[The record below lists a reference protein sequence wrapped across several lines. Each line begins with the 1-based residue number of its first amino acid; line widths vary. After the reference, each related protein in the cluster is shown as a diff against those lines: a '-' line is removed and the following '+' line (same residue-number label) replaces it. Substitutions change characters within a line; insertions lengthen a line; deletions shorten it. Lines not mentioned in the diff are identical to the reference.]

1 MTGLISRNTW
11 TAVIRPFSPSSL
23 CLLQP
28 LGNHLRQTPF
38 LSAAA
43 AAAAAAA
50 AVAHQAAVEAAAEA
64 VYETGGIV
72 FHSSQLVFRSTPKIR
87 CMR

>member
-1 MTGLISRNTW
+1 MTGLISCNTW

-28 LGNHLRQTPF
+28 LGNHLRQTLF
-38 LSAAA
+38 LS
-43 AAAAAAA
+43 AAAA

>member
-1 MTGLISRNTW
+1 M
-11 TAVIRPFSPSSL
+11 IRPFSPSSL

-38 LSAAA
+38 LSAA